1 MIKVYDSS
9 EKLFSTNGIKNLNPI
24 KADITKIDNGD
35 YYIEIKDMIQNIDY
49 YQKGM
54 ILRVPTPWGVQGFR
68 CDNPQI
74 KNNRIECKAW
84 HLSYD
89 SENYI
94 VKDSYA
100 ENKNC
105 NDTLN
110 HFNDNTDSTSPF
122 TVSSDI
128 NTTLSTRAVRKS
140 LYDIFEWLISSDKFG
155 GHWYRD
161 NFTFAI
167 KSTIG
172 EDRGVVLA
180 DNKNIS
186 DMQVT
191 ENWDDVCTKI
201 LAYTTDGEKAI
212 LLDGD
217 YRESEEGLYDIPFTK
232 VVQFENPLVQED
244 YSSYDEYLGAT
255 KTWLEVQ
262 AINYLQDNKFPKV
275 NYSVSAKI
283 DNISDVGDVLYIK
296 HSKCKVNLTTQ
307 VISVVYDCI
316 RNKYIKIEFGNF
328 KKEIRNLTQQI
339 TAEVSK
345 NSEALIND
353 SNAMLQAELE
363 QATAEINSVLGAS
376 NVIVEGNQILVVDTL
391 PKETAKYVLRINA
404 GGIGFSSNGIY
415 GTFNSAWTIDGTLDM
430 QQINLI
436 NLTASLIKGGTLKLG
451 GVNNSSGTFELYDT
465 ANNLIGLMNKDGLKM
480 FGQDGSYILINNE
493 VGFSGFDKNGNKIYW
508 ADGDVF
514 KMENAQIENEVTFA
528 GKIKLIPVSTSSNTG
543 IGFVALS

>member
-1 MIKVYDSS
+1 MIRVYNSD
-9 EKLFSTNGIKNLNPI
+9 EKLFSTNGIKILNPLR
-24 KADITKIDNGD
+24 AEITKVDNGD
-35 YYIEIKDMIQNIDY
+35 YFAEIKDMIQNLDY

-54 ILRVPTPWGVQGFR
+54 IIMIDTPWGKQGFR

-100 ENKNC
+100 KDKNC

-110 HFNDNTDSTSPF
+110 HFNDNTDILSPF
-122 TVSSDI
+122 TVYSDI

-140 LYDIFEWLISSDKFG
+140 LFEVFDWLISADKFG

-201 LAYTTDGEKAI
+201 LAYTTDGENEI
-212 LLDGD
+212 FLDGD

-232 VVQFENPLVQED
+232 VVKFENPLVQED
-244 YSSYDEYLGAT
+244 YSSYEAYFTAS
-255 KTWLEVQ
+255 KTWLEAQ
-262 AINYLQDNKFPKV
+262 AINYLQENKFPKV

-307 VISVVYDCI
+307 VISLVYDCI
-316 RNKYIKIEFGNF
+316 RKKYIKIEFGNF
-328 KKEIRNLTQQI
+328 KKEIKNLTQQI

-345 NSEALIND
+345 NNEQMIND
-353 SNAMLQAELE
+353 NTVMLQAELQ

-376 NVIVEGNQILVVDTL
+376 NVIVEGNQILVVDSL

-415 GTFNSAWTIDGTLDM
+415 GTFNSAWTINGTLDM

-508 ADGDVF
+508 ADGNVF

-528 GKIKLIPVSTSSNTG
+528 GKIKLVPVSTSSNTG
-543 IGFVALS
+543 VGFVALS